1 MTGGQLVASRGG
13 AGKWS
18 LSPPLLASAGG
29 VKPCTA
35 IHTFSPLQNPNVHC
49 DYLGSSHGLCCACTT
64 QSLFTLRSSSLCTH
78 FRRLLASFNHH
89 SLSRFHLLHSV
100 TAPNIHPATSLIT
113 LYAPLLPVTLSRFL
127 PKISFIMLL
136 FATLYRTYPFL
147 QFYEINS

>member
-13 AGKWS
+13 AEVEPFSASSCVGRRSKALYS
-18 LSPPLLASAGG
+18 NSHLL
-29 VKPCTA
+29 T
-35 IHTFSPLQNPNVHC
+35 LQNPNVHC

-136 FATLYRTYPFL
+136 FATLYRTIH
-147 QFYEINS
+147 FYKIL

>member
-1 MTGGQLVASRGG
+1 MTGVQLVASRGG
-13 AGKWS
+13 AEVEPFSASSGVGRRSKALYS
-18 LSPPLLASAGG
+18 NSHLLTPS
-29 VKPCTA
+29 KPD
-35 IHTFSPLQNPNVHC
+35 VHC

-136 FATLYRTYPFL
+136 FATLYRTYPYL